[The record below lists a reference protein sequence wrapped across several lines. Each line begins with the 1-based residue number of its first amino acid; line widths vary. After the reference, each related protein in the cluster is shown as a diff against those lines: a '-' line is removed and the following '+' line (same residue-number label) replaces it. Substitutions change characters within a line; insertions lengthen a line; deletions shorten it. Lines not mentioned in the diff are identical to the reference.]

1 MLCFIAYQLYQV
13 GNWTHDIELQKM
25 IWTKDIN
32 GEIVGI
38 EMVYNNRKLNE
49 ISKGESVEKRV
60 SA

>member
-1 MLCFIAYQLYQV
+1 
-13 GNWTHDIELQKM
+13 M